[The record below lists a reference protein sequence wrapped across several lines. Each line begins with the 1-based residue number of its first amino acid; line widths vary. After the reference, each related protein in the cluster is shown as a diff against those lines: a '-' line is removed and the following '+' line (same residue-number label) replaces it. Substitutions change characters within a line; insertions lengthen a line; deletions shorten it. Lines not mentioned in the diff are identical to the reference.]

1 MRIAIFGAG
10 GLGGYYGARLVQ
22 AGNDVSFIARG
33 MHLAAIREQGL
44 KILSPLGD
52 AHLEGLHISD
62 DPADIGPVEAVI
74 VAVKTWQIPEVARAM
89 APLLDERT
97 VVVPYL
103 NGVEAADGLAAVIG
117 EEHVVGGLSKVFA
130 MVESPGVIRHFH
142 TEAHVEMGEL
152 GGGVSDR
159 IHALCTVF
167 EDAGVGSSASADIRS
182 ALWKKLLMVA
192 SWSGLGA
199 LAGSPMGVMRGDP
212 QIRALV
218 DQSMDEGIAVG
229 QARGHAVDA
238 AFKEELWAFYE
249 AMPESATSSMM
260 RDILAGRPSELD
272 AWNGAIVRFGIE
284 TGVVTPVQ
292 HMTYHLLKPMEDRAR
307 AAAG

>member
-62 DPADIGPVEAVI
+62 DPADIGPVEVVI

-284 TGVVTPVQ
+284 TGVATPVQ

>member
-10 GLGGYYGARLVQ
+10 GLGGYYGARLQQ
-22 AGNDVSFIARG
+22 AGNEVGFIARG
-33 MHLAAIREQGL
+33 QHLAAIRENGL
-44 KILSPLGD
+44 RILSPLGD
-52 AHLEGLHISD
+52 ALLQDPLASD
-62 DPADIGPVEAVI
+62 DPSDIGAVDAVI

-89 APLLDERT
+89 APLLGENT
-97 VVVPYL
+97 VVVPFL
-103 NGVEAADGLAAVIG
+103 NGVEAADGLAEVIG
-117 EEHVVGGLSKVFA
+117 AQRVVGGLSKVFA

-142 TEAHVEMGEL
+142 TEALVEMGEL

-159 IHALCTVF
+159 IQALCAVF
-167 EDAGVGSSASADIRS
+167 EGAGVSASACEDIRS

-199 LAGSPMGVMRGDP
+199 LARSPMGLMRSDP
-212 QIRALV
+212 QLRALV
-218 DQSMDEGIAVG
+218 EQSLEEGIAVG

-238 AFKEELWAFYE
+238 SFRKELWAFYE
-249 AMPESATSSMM
+249 AMPETATSSMM

-284 TGVVTPVQ
+284 TGVPTPVQ
-292 HMTYHLLKPMEDRAR
+292 HMTYHLLRPMEEKAR
-307 AAAG
+307 AAAA